1 MWFSTFTA
9 TTECQE
15 MRHENGYSEK
25 SISFLMRDVTSIDPV
40 WLEILA
46 PLFVF
51 SNLLAL
57 CVCMLFLGP
66 FSRKKLELVAHLHFL
81 PALRRTSWVTEL
93 AWLPTKNWRTLFL
106 TNKWNDSIEI
116 PDLNHWKSAFRLK
129 SVRNSFVVKVK
140 KLWEGLKIWK
150 NLPPFLT
157 KQLFLLNS
165 IKTNGRFF
173 FKLCGLFRK
182 ARLYNGK

>member
-1 MWFSTFTA
+1 
-9 TTECQE
+9 

-57 CVCMLFLGP
+57 CVCMLVLGT

-81 PALRRTSWVTEL
+81 PALRRTS
-93 AWLPTKNWRTLFL
+93 
-106 TNKWNDSIEI
+106 
-116 PDLNHWKSAFRLK
+116 
-129 SVRNSFVVKVK
+129 
-140 KLWEGLKIWK
+140 
-150 NLPPFLT
+150 
-157 KQLFLLNS
+157 
-165 IKTNGRFF
+165 
-173 FKLCGLFRK
+173 
-182 ARLYNGK
+182 